1 MIYSKP
7 IHECTVIAG
16 THSNYIHIYICAHIR
31 KCESVSSFHDHG
43 QVLLI
48 RTFVVSF
55 NVALGLVVKQE
66 ESM

>member
-7 IHECTVIAG
+7 THECRVIAG

-48 RTFVVSF
+48 RTLLVSF